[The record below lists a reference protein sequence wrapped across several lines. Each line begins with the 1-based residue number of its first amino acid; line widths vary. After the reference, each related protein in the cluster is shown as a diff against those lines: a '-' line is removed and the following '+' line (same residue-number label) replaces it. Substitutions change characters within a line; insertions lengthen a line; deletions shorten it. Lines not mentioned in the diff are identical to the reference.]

1 MKSSKRLAFRGQGSK
16 QKCPKGGNSKRKHL
30 EEETGVMKPSKPL
43 AFQGQAMDQED
54 DQVHYGYYIDTS
66 SLVLQLGQDLSINC
80 LLRCSRADYG
90 TIASLNQSF
99 RSLIRRG
106 DLYKLRRQLG
116 IVEHWVYVSC
126 SLLEWEAFDPL
137 RRRWMSLPKMI
148 SNECFLFSDK
158 ESLAVGT
165 ELLVF
170 GKEIESQVIYKYSI
184 LTNAWSF
191 GVRTNIPRWLFG
203 SASLGEIAIVACGC
217 DSKGNLLS
225 SAELY
230 NSMTESWC
238 TLPRMHKPR
247 KLCSGVFIDSKFY
260 VIGGVGIGNPSAS
273 DGASLKVLTCG
284 EVYDLRTG
292 TWFEIPDMYP
302 QCAREGTY
310 DSPATT
316 RAPALLAVV
325 KNELYA
331 AYCDEKEVWKYDKQ
345 RNMWITIGRLPEQAT
360 SMNGWGLAF
369 RACGNQLMVIGG
381 LRALNGGCID
391 INAWE
396 PDEGP
401 LEWTFL
407 GTKHSG
413 SFVYNC
419 AVMRC

>member
-1 MKSSKRLAFRGQGSK
+1 M
-16 QKCPKGGNSKRKHL
+16 
-30 EEETGVMKPSKPL
+30 
-43 AFQGQAMDQED
+43 
-54 DQVHYGYYIDTS
+54 
-66 SLVLQLGQDLSINC
+66 
-80 LLRCSRADYG
+80 
-90 TIASLNQSF
+90 
-99 RSLIRRG
+99 
-106 DLYKLRRQLG
+106 RRQLG

-184 LTNAWSF
+184 LTNTWSS

-203 SASLGEIAIVACGC
+203 STSFGEIAIVAGGC

-230 NSMTESWC
+230 NSTTESWL

-247 KLCSGVFIDSKFY
+247 KLCSGVFIDGKFY

-302 QCAREGTY
+302 QCARVGTN
-310 DSPATT
+310 DSPATA
-316 RAPALLAVV
+316 RAPPLLAVV

-345 RNMWITIGRLPEQAT
+345 RNVWITIGRLPEQAT

-381 LRALNGGCID
+381 PRALNGGYIE

-401 LEWTFL
+401 LEWTLL

-419 AVMRC
+419 AVMGC